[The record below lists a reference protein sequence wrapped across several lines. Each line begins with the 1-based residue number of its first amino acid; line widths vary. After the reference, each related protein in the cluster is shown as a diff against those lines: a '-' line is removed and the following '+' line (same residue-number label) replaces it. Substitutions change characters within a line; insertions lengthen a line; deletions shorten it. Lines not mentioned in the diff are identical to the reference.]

1 MINPNHVKDLRGCE
15 QKVNL
20 TSIVDE
26 RQRETNHPYRAI
38 HWRTECYQIS
48 PQGYPE
54 SIWLL
59 SSTYLHKHF
68 SVFPVLPVLHAYMVG
83 LTKLLIL

>member
-38 HWRTECYQIS
+38 H
-48 PQGYPE
+48 
-54 SIWLL
+54 
-59 SSTYLHKHF
+59 
-68 SVFPVLPVLHAYMVG
+68 
-83 LTKLLIL
+83 